1 MSNVGGQRGKGLIA
15 IDREGK
21 IPLSFGGSKERR
33 GRDGEKRKGVYL
45 GRLIERRRKISRRY
59 DKIQRKKASI

>member
-33 GRDGEKRKGVYL
+33 QGMERKEKACTW
-45 GRLIERRRKISRRY
+45 
-59 DKIQRKKASI
+59 DD